1 MEVWPIK
8 QNWDIQIKLVTM
20 QVLSITIGI
29 VHETGYADPSGG
41 TDIALLIKKIV
52 CSCINHIGG
61 VMVRVSS

>member
-1 MEVWPIK
+1 
-8 QNWDIQIKLVTM
+8 M

-41 TDIALLIKKIV
+41 TDITLLIKKIV